1 MVGLNCEDITVR
13 FAGREGG
20 ATADDER
27 PAKKAKGPHGTW

>member
-1 MVGLNCEDITVR
+1 MVGINCEDMTVR

-20 ATADDER
+20 SASDEK